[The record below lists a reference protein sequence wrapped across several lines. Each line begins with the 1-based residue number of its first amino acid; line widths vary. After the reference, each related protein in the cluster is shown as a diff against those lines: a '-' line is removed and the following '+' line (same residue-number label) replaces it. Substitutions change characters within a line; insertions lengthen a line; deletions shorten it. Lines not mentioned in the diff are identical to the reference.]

1 MRASPQPRGRLLRH
15 LTSGVLLLLLGL
27 AAVLAPF
34 LFRIWKANAARGG
47 QQPAE
52 PFRIAGNY
60 RAYLDTAEAE
70 FRQGV
75 VH

>member
-34 LFRIWKANAARGG
+34 LFRIWKANADRGG

-52 PFRIAGNY
+52 R
-60 RAYLDTAEAE
+60 
-70 FRQGV
+70 
-75 VH
+75 

>member
-1 MRASPQPRGRLLRH
+1 MRH

-34 LFRIWKANAARGG
+34 LFRIWKANADRGG

-52 PFRIAGNY
+52 PFRIAGNFY
-60 RAYLDTAEAE
+60 YV
-70 FRQGV
+70 GV
-75 VH
+75 VVPCPRR